1 MGEKTHLGRAIH
13 WSAGPQ
19 AHAGE
24 MLAAGLGMAA
34 PLLLAGAMGHQP
46 LGLAAALGSLA
57 IGSGTTPAAPG
68 SEAEMARSAGAQA
81 RELAAL
87 LAPFAAAAAVAAAC
101 SGHGA
106 ASDAI
111 VILLAVAAAAIGA
124 YSRPL
129 AVASTRLLLFLVIAA
144 NSAGAAPHRG
154 GFLLLALAGALW
166 TCLLLMLLG
175 PWMRAGQPAAAAQTA
190 QATEPVEAAAPG
202 PTTAQRWRRWQRTM
216 ASWAGWQYPLRLAFA
231 LAAAAALRWL
241 FPGHHFDW
249 IALTVA
255 LLIQRQ
261 PGLPSLK
268 TTQRVG
274 GTVLGVL
281 LAALLL
287 GHQLPAW
294 VIAVNAGWLAGM
306 RPLLRSRNYLAYSA
320 AMTPLMVLITG
331 AGNASTAGAMSGM
344 LADRVAATVIG
355 AALVILADGVA
366 LRLLAK
372 PLSRTSPG

>member
-1 MGEKTHLGRAIH
+1 MGEKTHLGKAIH
-13 WSAGPQ
+13 WSAGPR

-34 PLLLAGAMGHQP
+34 PLLLAGATGHPSHLP

-57 IGSGTTPAAPG
+57 IGAGAMPAGPGSTPASTPNVPA
-68 SEAEMARSAGAQA
+68 SAGAQV
-81 RELAAL
+81 RQLATL
-87 LAPFAAAAAVAAAC
+87 LAPFAAAAAIAAGCA
-101 SGHGA
+101 GHGA
-106 ASDAI
+106 ASDAAVI
-111 VILLAVAAAAIGA
+111 VLAVAAAAIGG

-129 AVASTRLLLFLVIAA
+129 AVAATRFVLFLIIATG
-144 NSAGAAPHRG
+144 SAGAAPHRG

-175 PWMRAGQPAAAAQTA
+175 PWMRARRAPAAV
-190 QATEPVEAAAPG
+190 ATAAPQ
-202 PTTAQRWRRWQRTM
+202 PTTAQRWGRWRRTM
-216 ASWAGWQYPLRLAFA
+216 SGWPGWQYPLRLACA
-231 LAAAAALRWL
+231 LGAAALLRWL
-241 FPGHHFDW
+241 FPAHHFDW

-261 PGLPSLK
+261 PEPLSVK

-281 LAALLL
+281 VAALLL
-287 GHQLPAW
+287 GHKLPAW
-294 VIAVNAGWLAGM
+294 VVAVNAGWLAGI

-320 AMTPLMVLITG
+320 VMTPLMVLIMS
-331 AGNASTAGAMSGM
+331 AGKAPGGGM

-355 AALVILADGVA
+355 AAIVVA
-366 LRLLAK
+366 VDAVAGRLLAK
-372 PLSRTSPG
+372 SAKSAKSSMQA

>member
-144 NSAGAAPHRG
+144 NSAGAAPYRG
-154 GFLLLALAGALW
+154 GFLLLALAG
-166 TCLLLMLLG
+166 
-175 PWMRAGQPAAAAQTA
+175 
-190 QATEPVEAAAPG
+190 
-202 PTTAQRWRRWQRTM
+202 
-216 ASWAGWQYPLRLAFA
+216 A